1 MDDSVNE
8 YVDFLDF
15 IMCGNLMSEQED
27 SHLYQLLKT
36 FQIHSHSKTCP
47 KYKNM
52 KCRLK
57 FGRSFTAKTIVA
69 RPLQKMLSHV
79 EKFEILNK
87 RSNILCKVKNY
98 IDINLDPSNKLFSN
112 YKSIREILSSIEIAE
127 DDYYWHFLFHLK
139 LTLKCS
145 SKEAQ
150 VRILSTTITQFYLR
164 HGKRT

>member
-1 MDDSVNE
+1 MNSDEVVISSSLQHRVEPFFKEILLAKAWPLRKVKYYAIRMDDSVNE

-57 FGRSFTAKTIVA
+57 FWPLFYSKNNSCETTAK
-69 RPLQKMLSHV
+69 
-79 EKFEILNK
+79 N
-87 RSNILCKVKNY
+87 VK
-98 IDINLDPSNKLFSN
+98 S
-112 YKSIREILSSIEIAE
+112 R
-127 DDYYWHFLFHLK
+127 
-139 LTLKCS
+139 
-145 SKEAQ
+145 
-150 VRILSTTITQFYLR
+150 
-164 HGKRT
+164 